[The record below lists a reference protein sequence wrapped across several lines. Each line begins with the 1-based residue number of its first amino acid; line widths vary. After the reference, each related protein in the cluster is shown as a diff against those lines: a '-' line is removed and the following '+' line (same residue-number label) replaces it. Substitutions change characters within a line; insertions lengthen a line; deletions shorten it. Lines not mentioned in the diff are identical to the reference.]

1 VLKCEAKKPSKDV
14 KLDPKPKS
22 FRPKRDS
29 AVAAE
34 LRVEEHAQEYF
45 FKLFTDSSII
55 FKLLIMFC
63 SSVERTDFTDNL
75 FLSRKN

>member
-22 FRPKRDS
+22 FRSKRDA

-45 FKLFTDSSII
+45 LNC
-55 FKLLIMFC
+55 LLTRLLYLNC
-63 SSVERTDFTDNL
+63 
-75 FLSRKN
+75 

>member
-1 VLKCEAKKPSKDV
+1 MLKCEVKKPSKDV
-14 KLDPKPKS
+14 KLDPEPKS
-22 FRPKRDS
+22 FCPKRHA

-45 FKLFTDSSII
+45 LKLFTDSSII

-63 SSVERTDFTDNL
+63 SSVE
-75 FLSRKN
+75 